1 MYRKLNDISVK
12 ASMILMSNPSDAIK
26 GYTEDIM
33 RDANAINESF
43 GRNVEHRK
51 IMELTGM
58 LDKHPEGWDDECGC
72 KACLEFEGGR

>member
-58 LDKHPEGWDDECGC
+58 LNEHPEGWDGECGC
-72 KACLEFEGGR
+72 KTCLNS